1 MKADEVRLYALR
13 GGLKKQSVCY
23 THFHSNKV
31 LEVTLYKSCTK
42 SVRVPVF
49 RGYQKPLHYSLHV
62 PEEADVEA
70 AKALDI
76 MLLQKPA
83 EQEKNISG
91 KQKSRP
97 EPEAAVYRVVKCR

>member
-1 MKADEVRLYALR
+1 MSNLEIHTVNALSPY
-13 GGLKKQSVCY
+13 GGKRFGLIPDI
-23 THFHSNKV
+23 
-31 LEVTLYKSCTK
+31 LYKLCTK